1 MVLVAPALAEGSVG
15 ESGGDVMKHAVIA
28 LALTLGGCVSAQAEA
43 PPAPRATYIE
53 IVGNYHG
60 RDLRLNL
67 NGETV
72 AQGRQHLLPTGVA
85 WREQLPM
92 ADEIDLELTIE
103 PCDAPFRATF
113 AASGPAPAII
123 ISGCDIR
130 LSR

>member
-1 MVLVAPALAEGSVG
+1 MKRATVALL
-15 ESGGDVMKHAVIA
+15 
-28 LALTLGGCVSAQAEA
+28 LALGACANAQADAPPVEA

-53 IVGNYHG
+53 VVGNYHG

-92 ADEIDLELTIE
+92 ADQIDLELAIE
-103 PCDAPFRATF
+103 PCEAPFRATF

-123 ISGCDIR
+123 ISDCDIR